1 MNTET
6 LAGSDVDFEL
16 WGQEFEGCKFP
27 KVSKIDLGA
36 AACNG
41 CPLLRNNLC
50 PGKASAVAECP
61 PEAKVIKKEEVR
73 AALLDDNIGSLTMD
87 GGGGFYAL
95 PNKAAT
101 LQTAI
106 IPAPQA
112 AKKTPVPAPRAQQ
125 MPKVPKTRERAPVK
139 RAPGLLNTLGKLA
152 VLLFGGNAMAP
163 VKK

>member
-6 LAGSDVDFEL
+6 LARSDVDFEL

-41 CPLLRNNLC
+41 CPLPRNNLC

-112 AKKTPVPAPRAQQ
+112 AKKLQCRRQEPSKCQKYLKPVSAHQLKGRQGCLIRL
-125 MPKVPKTRERAPVK
+125 VS
-139 RAPGLLNTLGKLA
+139 
-152 VLLFGGNAMAP
+152 
-163 VKK
+163 